1 MLLFDEADSLF
12 TSRVKVENSVDR
24 FANMETNLL
33 LQEIERFEGVIIL
46 TTNHEKNI
54 DEAFQRRIQFKV
66 SFPFPDAE
74 QRARIWKT
82 LVPPECPVDENMDYD
97 LLGES
102 YELSG
107 GYIKNAILKAAYRAA
122 IEEKVMGMD
131 HIEFAAEQECRNAGK
146 IFQSI
151 GRDNVESLF
160 LSSVPDGTRGAD
172 GLGNHSQL
180 LSSIHSSSLISAP
193 LVRK

>member
-54 DEAFQRRIQFKV
+54 DDAFQRRIQFKV
-66 SFPFPDAE
+66 SFPFPDKK
-74 QRARIWKT
+74 QRALIWKT
-82 LVPPECPVDENMDYD
+82 LVPPECPVDNLDFD
-97 LLGES
+97 VLGES

-122 IEEKVMGMD
+122 IDERPMSMA
-131 HIEFAAEQECRNAGK
+131 HIEAAAEQECRNAGK

-151 GRDNVESLF
+151 GRGQVESLF
-160 LSSVPDGTRGAD
+160 
-172 GLGNHSQL
+172 
-180 LSSIHSSSLISAP
+180 
-193 LVRK
+193 